1 MYQESW
7 LDFVRLNGKCPTSV
21 KIMNAICTV
30 DGDDDDVEE
39 EKMLFVSLKSVVE
52 TLIVEI
58 ILCIHYYGQ

>member
-1 MYQESW
+1 MES
-7 LDFVRLNGKCPTSV
+7 VRRQSKLW
-21 KIMNAICTV
+21 MRFAAV